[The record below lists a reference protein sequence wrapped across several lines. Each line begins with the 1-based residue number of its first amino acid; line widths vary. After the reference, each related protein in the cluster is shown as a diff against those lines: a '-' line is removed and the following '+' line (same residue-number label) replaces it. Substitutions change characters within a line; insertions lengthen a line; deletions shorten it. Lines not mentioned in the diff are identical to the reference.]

1 MDRFAN
7 STARLPA
14 TVHNTGLLV
23 AGEACCVCHPPVTVA
38 LAFTLDEFAHPMP
51 VEAIRRTPQMVWS
64 AVYGVQELAR
74 AGAIVVFL
82 PRVT

>member
-1 MDRFAN
+1 M
-7 STARLPA
+7 
-14 TVHNTGLLV
+14 
-23 AGEACCVCHPPVTVA
+23 CHPPVTVA
-38 LAFTLDEFAHPMP
+38 LSFTLDEFAHPMP